1 MSINNGFRILTV
13 NGRIE
18 KWAFFSV
25 FCVWGWGGV
34 KWGIGETVKMLLAM
48 TSRMF

>member
-25 FCVWGWGGV
+25 CLLCVGVGWGEVGNR
-34 KWGIGETVKMLLAM
+34 GDC
-48 TSRMF
+48 